1 MADTVSKSW
10 FIVFN
15 NPAEHGYEGEPKEV
29 IARLI
34 NEWIGDSLTRTCAMT
49 YCVSADGLEH
59 VHMVCEDSK
68 AMRFSAVK
76 KAFPHAHLE
85 PTKGS
90 KEQAVSYIEKKGRFE
105 EKGEKVLYKEYYGE
119 IKGNQGA
126 RKDLEVIEELIN
138 LGHTPKQIMN
148 MSFSFRRYEKM
159 IKSAYYDKRANETD
173 FMRDV
178 VVFWHV
184 GESGSGKTYIA
195 QEIMKAVGEEGL
207 YFVNDYDNGG
217 FDMYNGEPVLF
228 LDEFRGQIRYSTL
241 LSLLDRYKV
250 QVHARYQNGFALW
263 NEVHISS
270 VMPPELVYK
279 NMVSENRQVD
289 TFKQLM
295 RRLSFVAYHYKQ
307 DDDFKMKVIPA
318 AEYKDYET
326 LKETVNN
333 GFTPAELAEE
343 FEK

>member
-76 KAFPHAHLE
+76 KAFPQAHLE

-138 LGHTPKQIMN
+138 LGYSPKQIMKLN
-148 MSFSFRRYEKM
+148 FSYRRYEKM
-159 IKSAYYDKRANETD
+159 IKSAYFDKRNDETA
-173 FMRDV
+173 FIRNV

-184 GESGSGKTYIA
+184 GESGSGKTYVSKQI
-195 QEIMKAVGEEGL
+195 IDTVGSDQL
-207 YFVNDYDNGG
+207 YFVNDYENGG
-217 FDMYNGEPVLF
+217 FDMYNGEMVLF
-228 LDEFRGQIRYSTL
+228 LDEFRGQLRYSTL
-241 LSLLDRYKV
+241 LSLLDSYKV
-250 QVHARYQNGFALW
+250 QIHSRYTNGFALW

-270 VMPPELVYK
+270 VLPPELVYK
-279 NMVSENRQVD
+279 NMVAENRQVD
-289 TFKQLM
+289 TFRQLM
-295 RRLSFVAYHYKQ
+295 RRLDFIFYHYKENG
-307 DDDFKMKVIPA
+307 
-318 AEYKDYET
+318 EYKSYSISSDKYIDYEN
-326 LKETVNN
+326 LKELATGCSG
-333 GFTPAELAEE
+333 GFVSCKENV
-343 FEK
+343 F